1 MDVDS
6 CPVECSAAQPGSDNL
21 SGYGTPEG
29 ERNPVPVKA
38 EESSQDDD
46 KRDGDVNQNEPTNRK
61 LPSRCP
67 NIAEGEVAAE
77 GKQ

>member
-1 MDVDS
+1 MAVDS

-21 SGYGTPEG
+21 SCYGTTKG
-29 ERNPVPVKA
+29 ERNPVPVEA

-46 KRDGDVNQNEPTNRK
+46 KWDGNVNQNEPTNRK
-61 LPSRCP
+61 LPGRRP
-67 NIAEGEVAAE
+67 DIAEGEIAAE